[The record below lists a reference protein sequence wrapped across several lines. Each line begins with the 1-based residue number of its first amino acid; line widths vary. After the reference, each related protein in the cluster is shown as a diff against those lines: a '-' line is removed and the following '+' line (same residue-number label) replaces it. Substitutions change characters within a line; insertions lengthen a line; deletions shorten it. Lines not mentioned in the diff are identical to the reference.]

1 LEWPCTISTGGDMK
15 LSQLD
20 QELILTNLSEIQM
33 KPGSEP
39 GNAKL
44 YLAIDIEYGPV
55 TVLWHSSISEDGWSA
70 IKSYNWGEAWSGWR
84 GWNIH
89 GRVQLYELMSKL
101 NHALDPATISKIVET
116 IKKFK
121 PRDSNEWG
129 FQWDYTTL

>member
-1 LEWPCTISTGGDMK
+1 MK
-15 LSQLD
+15 LSQSD
-20 QELILTNLSEIQM
+20 QELILSNLSEIQM
-33 KPGSEP
+33 KHDSEP

-44 YLAIDIEYGPV
+44 YLAIDIEHGPV

-89 GRVQLYELMSKL
+89 GQMQLKELISKL
-101 NHALDPATISKIVET
+101 KHTLDSATISKIVET

-121 PRDSNEWG
+121 PRDSRGWG
-129 FQWDYTTL
+129 FQ